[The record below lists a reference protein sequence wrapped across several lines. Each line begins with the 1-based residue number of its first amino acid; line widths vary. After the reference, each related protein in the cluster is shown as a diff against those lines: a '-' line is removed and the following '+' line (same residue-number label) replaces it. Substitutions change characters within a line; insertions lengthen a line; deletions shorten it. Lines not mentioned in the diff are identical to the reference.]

1 MFPAHRLLLAMAA
14 ASSIALSPSALALGL
29 GEANLHSALGQP
41 LRADIPLLDSR
52 DLSAEE
58 IIVRLASPEAYAR
71 AGLSRPDQ
79 LLGLR
84 VAVQRQGGQF
94 QARLSTPQAIHE
106 PYLGLLLEVVWPG
119 GQQVREYSLLLDP
132 PHYQPQLPAGTLLAQ
147 PASPRAALSK
157 APVQSAT
164 RPAPQHAAQPGG
176 QYRTQANDRL
186 WDIAQA
192 VRGAAT
198 PHQAMLAIQQLNPQ
212 AFIDGNINR
221 LKRDQT
227 LQLPSAEQ
235 MQAMA
240 AGQAL
245 QLSQQQQQAWQ
256 SSQRQLDARPRQQA
270 ATAPAHSNSGD
281 TLRLAGSPGSQ
292 QGRGEQGSENTQ
304 LSEQLAKAEEGLD
317 LARRENAELHSRI
330 ADLQSQ
336 LDKLQRLLQLKDSQ
350 LATLQAQLAA
360 QQAAQQPLAH
370 TQP

>member
-29 GEANLHSALGQP
+29 SEANLHSALGQP
-41 LRADIPLLDSR
+41 PRADIPLLDSR
-52 DLSAEE
+52 DLTAEE

-147 PASPRAALSK
+147 PASPRAALGK

-198 PHQAMLAIQQLNPQ
+198 PHQAMLAIQQLIPQ
-212 AFIDGNINR
+212 AFIDGNSNR
-221 LKRDQT
+221 LKRD
-227 LQLPSAEQ
+227 
-235 MQAMA
+235 
-240 AGQAL
+240 
-245 QLSQQQQQAWQ
+245 
-256 SSQRQLDARPRQQA
+256 
-270 ATAPAHSNSGD
+270 
-281 TLRLAGSPGSQ
+281 
-292 QGRGEQGSENTQ
+292 
-304 LSEQLAKAEEGLD
+304 
-317 LARRENAELHSRI
+317 
-330 ADLQSQ
+330 
-336 LDKLQRLLQLKDSQ
+336 
-350 LATLQAQLAA
+350 
-360 QQAAQQPLAH
+360 
-370 TQP
+370 